1 MDKEQLIRSI
11 VKKIPAGNVF
21 LTTERRRQ
29 IATAI
34 LEDMEIPQKLMDLI
48 PEGEYCNKWNEYVC
62 PLCRSD
68 NFGGTHFVTIHLKV
82 QLKEE
87 KHGEHIR
94 YLKCADCY
102 KPYKGETDG

>member
-48 PEGEYCNKWNEYVC
+48 PEGEYCNKWNEYAC
-62 PLCRSD
+62 PLCRADAFYGS
-68 NFGGTHFVTIHLKV
+68 HFTVLHQGV
-82 QLKEE
+82 QLLEIMEDGHRRFVKCKE
-87 KHGEHIR
+87 
-94 YLKCADCY
+94 CY
-102 KPYKGETDG
+102 KPYRQGNGT